1 MLGMSAR
8 GGLFVSAFLAV
19 SVVYQVVMSTATK
32 SCYSARLGGREK
44 CDNVGRLISGIAAG
58 RRYAV
63 AYRPSSGG
71 NPCPEPVSG
80 GSR

>member
-1 MLGMSAR
+1 MPAR

-19 SVVYQVVMSTATK
+19 GVVDQVVISSATK
-32 SCYSARLGGREK
+32 SCYTSWPGGREK

-58 RRYAV
+58 RCDAV
-63 AYRPSSGG
+63 AYRSSSGC
-71 NPCPEPVSG
+71 NPCPEPVRG